1 MANPAEI
8 PKIASDLFD
17 LAKRYLDQEAVQ
29 PLRTI
34 GRYIGFSLGAGVL
47 LGLGWVMLSIA
58 GLRLASDLLPAGV
71 LWSSLAYVIGA
82 AGAVIVSAAL
92 LKIAATLGRPND

>member
-8 PKIASDLFD
+8 PQIASDLFD
-17 LAKRYLDQEAVQ
+17 LAKRYLDQEAIR
-29 PLRTI
+29 PLRSI
-34 GRYIGFSLGAGVL
+34 GRYVGFSLGAGVL

-58 GLRLASDLLPAGV
+58 GLRLASDLLPSGV

-82 AGAVIVSAAL
+82 AGAGVVSLGL
-92 LKIAATLGRPND
+92 LKIAATLGRPK